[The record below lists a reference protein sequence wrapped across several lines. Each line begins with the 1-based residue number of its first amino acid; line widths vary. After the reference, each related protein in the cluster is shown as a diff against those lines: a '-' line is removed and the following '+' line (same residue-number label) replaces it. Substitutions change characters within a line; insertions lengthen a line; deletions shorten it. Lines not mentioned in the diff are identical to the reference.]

1 MKQSQR
7 TSERV
12 SRGFT
17 LIELLV
23 VIAIIALLISIVLPS
38 MGQARKNAHTVM
50 CQSNLKQ
57 LGMAIQMYL
66 DEQKDP
72 QFFDMITNTGPF
84 AGGLYQVG
92 VVTWL
97 QPYLND
103 AGNKPFD
110 CPAARGLASVRDPVN
125 IQYTTQG
132 GRYYTAP
139 LGATGSNISR
149 YTEYWFNDSQP
160 RFRGT
165 VQTSGVAQTKVR
177 LIKHPEW
184 VVLAT
189 DAPDEFPRHVG
200 KAAGRVTGDVNEAAA
215 NTGRNNFLF
224 MDLRIKMLDIR
235 EYRPVEARDP
245 YGASGP
251 FYNWGHAYG
260 S

>member
-1 MKQSQR
+1 MNMKH
-7 TSERV
+7 TSKYVAKKVGRA
-12 SRGFT
+12 FT

-38 MGQARKNAHTVM
+38 MGQARRNAHTVM

-72 QFFDMITNTGPF
+72 QFFDMITNTGRF

-110 CPAARGLASVRDPVN
+110 CPAARGLASVRDPIN

-132 GRYYTAP
+132 GRYYTAHQSYSA
-139 LGATGSNISR
+139 GAPVWPASR
-149 YTEYWFNDSQP
+149 YGPNSCDC
-160 RFRGT
+160 
-165 VQTSGVAQTKVR
+165 AQ
-177 LIKHPEW
+177 I
-184 VVLAT
+184 
-189 DAPDEFPRHVG
+189 
-200 KAAGRVTGDVNEAAA
+200 
-215 NTGRNNFLF
+215 
-224 MDLRIKMLDIR
+224 
-235 EYRPVEARDP
+235 
-245 YGASGP
+245 P
-251 FYNWGHAYG
+251 FACN
-260 S
+260 